1 MSDSIVMTM
10 GQFRRLVREASC
22 DAWDPFDD
30 LGTDRRDVA
39 AQLIVDTRPDSFDEK
54 DWNELLRDYIISTGW
69 SEGPPQALPQTNV
82 MDDFELAVK
91 ACADSGGV
99 SPGILKAAIL
109 NILRGQ

>member
-54 DWNELLRDYIISTGW
+54 DWNETLLDYITSTGW
-69 SEGPPQALPQTNV
+69 TQGPPQVLPETDI
-82 MDDFELAVK
+82 MDNFESAIK

-99 SPGILKAAIL
+99 SPGVLKAAIL